1 MRALWPGLADA
12 LDLPVE
18 EGLLIERV
26 TPGRPAERAGL
37 HGGNRVA
44 VAGMRK
50 ILIGGDVIVAVDGQK
65 VASQLDLNVFM
76 NRKRPGDTLTVTVYR
91 GRRTMDVRVTLG
103 KR

>member
-18 EGLLIERV
+18 EGLLIECV
-26 TPGRPAERAGL
+26 TPGGPAESAGL

-50 ILIGGDVIVAVDGQK
+50 ILIGDVIVAVDGQK

-76 NRKRPGDTLTVTVYR
+76 NRKRLGDTVTVMVYR
-91 GRRTMDVRVTLG
+91 GRRKTDVRVTLG